1 MSSGTARALSGF
13 VLASD
18 EGASVQLGSLW
29 RERVVVLAYVRLFG
43 CILCREQVSALARIV
58 PEIRALGAE
67 LVVVGSGRPQ
77 FARAFREDLAL
88 DVPILVDPDLVSY
101 RAAGMRRT
109 LGATVSIDLLRN
121 AWRAYRAGHRQ
132 GAVQGDPWQ
141 QGGVLVLAPGD
152 RDVFTYVSRVGGD
165 HPDEGTVL
173 GAVRR
178 GVALSPAS
186 AVSAA

>member
-1 MSSGTARALSGF
+1 MAISTARALSRF
-13 VLASD
+13 VLTSD
-18 EGASVQLGSLW
+18 EGTPVELGTLW
-29 RERVVVLAYVRLFG
+29 RDRVVVLAYVRHFG
-43 CILCREQVSALARIV
+43 CILCREQVSELAKIV

-101 RAAGMRRT
+101 RAAGMHRT
-109 LGATVSIDLLRN
+109 VRATVSLDLLKN

-132 GAVQGDPWQ
+132 GAVEGDPWQ

-152 RDVFTYVSRVGGD
+152 RDVFVYVSKVGGD
-165 HPDEGTVL
+165 HPSEAQVL
-173 GAVRR
+173 DAVRR
-178 GVALSPAS
+178 
-186 AVSAA
+186 AVTLTERAA